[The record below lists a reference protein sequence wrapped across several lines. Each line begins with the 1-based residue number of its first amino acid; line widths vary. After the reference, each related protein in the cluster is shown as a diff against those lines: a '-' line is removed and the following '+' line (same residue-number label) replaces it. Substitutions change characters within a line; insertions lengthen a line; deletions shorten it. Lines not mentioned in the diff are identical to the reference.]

1 VSRIERSFAAE
12 ADGGELVDAERVD
25 TAALAEAL
33 AHGDPAAVT
42 GLGVMSVTAPYERWC
57 VVSELAE
64 RLGQIHCL
72 LLLPP
77 VRVRH
82 REAVASQ
89 LDRREFPLG
98 FACDQRPTQR
108 QGSLNQRCHLR
119 LGEIP
124 MRPWKLDV

>member
-77 VRVRH
+77 VRVRLA
-82 REAVASQ
+82 RLSPRSSTGASSRWASYATSVQ
-89 LDRREFPLG
+89 PN
-98 FACDQRPTQR
+98 A
-108 QGSLNQRCHLR
+108 
-119 LGEIP
+119 
-124 MRPWKLDV
+124 KAA